1 MIDMSLSV
9 KDILG
14 AEVIKLD
21 CYDEKEHEMSDMSL
35 KLKDGRTV
43 KISMTMWETLFIR
56 EE

>member
-1 MIDMSLSV
+1 MSLSV